1 MCALDSTVQALGWR
15 LAKRNHSRAETPEIE
30 KKLVGGLEPW
40 NFTTFHF
47 IYGMS
52 SFPLTNSYFSSWLK
66 HVKTTKQMMNLQGE
80 YCLIISHR
88 SISVGKTW
96 WESQKNLRT
105 PPHLA
110 CDIHPFWKKETK
122 TYGHITK
129 IIVQTPQSWFSA
141 IESTPRSPCWSVI
154 VVGYIA

>member
-52 SFPLTNSYFSSWLK
+52 SFPLTNSYFSRWLK

-88 SISVGKTW
+88 SISVGKNW

-105 PPHLA
+105 PPHTLHA
-110 CDIHPFWKKETK
+110 IYIPFEKRKPKLMATLRK
-122 TYGHITK
+122 SLSRPHK
-129 IIVQTPQSWFSA
+129 
-141 IESTPRSPCWSVI
+141 
-154 VVGYIA
+154 VGCQPLKVLQGLLVGRLL